1 MKWLTPTS
9 VRSSMS
15 CELKYVRTDEDREH
29 YERTIRTV
37 ILIRKL
43 LMTIDS
49 ERQRAGISKAE
60 LARRIGADP
69 SVVRRLFSREP
80 SNPTLKTVL
89 DLLAALNID
98 VELKRS
104 DPTAPTEETGASKPR
119 KSSARKRAA

>member
-1 MKWLTPTS
+1 M
-9 VRSSMS
+9 
-15 CELKYVRTDEDREH
+15 
-29 YERTIRTV
+29 
-37 ILIRKL
+37 IRKL

-49 ERQRAGISKAE
+49 ERQRVGIPKAE

-69 SVVRRLFSREP
+69 SVVRRLFSREA

-104 DPTAPTEETGASKPR
+104 DLTAPTEETGAGKPR